1 LTDNSHPKPPSPRTV
16 LITGASR
23 GIGRAAAQAFARQGD
38 HLILVARTRGGLE
51 EADDEVRNAGGTAT
65 LVPLDLKDAEK
76 VDALGPSLFP
86 RFPHVDVLVAN
97 AGILGP
103 ITPVGHIQ
111 DKDWAEVVAVNLT
124 ANWRLIRTLEPL
136 LKRSAAGR
144 AIFVT
149 SGAASNPRAYWG
161 PYAATKAGLE
171 ALVKTWAAELANSP
185 VRINLLSPGRVRTAM
200 RAKAYPGED
209 PKTVPAPADIAQRFL
224 DLAALDLTE
233 TGQVFGVTR
242 A

>member
-1 LTDNSHPKPPSPRTV
+1 MTSSNPTPPPRTV

-23 GIGRAAAQAFARQGD
+23 GIGRAVATAFAREGA

-65 LVPLDLKDAEK
+65 LVPLDLKDGDK

-86 RFPHVDVLVAN
+86 RFPHLDVLVAN

-103 ITPVGHIQ
+103 ISPLGHIQ
-111 DKDWAEVVAVNLT
+111 DKDWAEVIALNLT
-124 ANWRLIRTLEPL
+124 ASWRMIRTLEPL
-136 LKRSAAGR
+136 LKRSVAGR

-161 PYAATKAGLE
+161 PYAASKAGLE
-171 ALVKTWAAELANSP
+171 ALVKSWAAELANTP
-185 VRINLLSPGRVRTAM
+185 VRVNLLSPGRVRTGM
-200 RAKAYPGED
+200 RAKAFPGED
-209 PKTVPAPADIAQRFL
+209 PKTVPAPEDIAQRFL
-224 DLAALDLTE
+224 DLAAPSLTD
-233 TGQVFGVTR
+233 TGQVFGVT
-242 A
+242 

>member
-1 LTDNSHPKPPSPRTV
+1 MTTNSSATPRNV

-23 GIGRAAAQAFARQGD
+23 GIGRAAATAFARRGD

-51 EADDEVRNAGGTAT
+51 EADDEVRKAGGTAT
-65 LVPLDLKDAEK
+65 LVPLDLTAGDK

-86 RFPHVDVLVAN
+86 RFPHLDVLVAN
-97 AGILGP
+97 AGVLGP
-103 ITPVGHIQ
+103 ITPVSHIQ
-111 DKDWAEVVAVNLT
+111 DKEWNEVLAVNLT

-136 LKRSAAGR
+136 LKRSTAGR

-171 ALVKTWAAELANSP
+171 ALVKTWAHELANTP
-185 VRINLLSPGRVRTAM
+185 VRINLFSPGRVRTGM

-209 PKTVPAPADIAQRFL
+209 PKTLPAPEDIVQRFL
-224 DLAALDLTE
+224 DLSSPDLTE
-233 TGQVFGVTR
+233 TGRVFT
-242 A
+242 AAS